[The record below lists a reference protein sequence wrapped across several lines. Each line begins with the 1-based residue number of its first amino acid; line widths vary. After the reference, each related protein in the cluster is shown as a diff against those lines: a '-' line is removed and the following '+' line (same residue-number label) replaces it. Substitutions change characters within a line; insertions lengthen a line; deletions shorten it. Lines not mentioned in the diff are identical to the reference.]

1 MAFSLR
7 QLAKGR
13 DDILNEAQDVVACG
27 VRFLADTFLFIKPAL
42 PETASLPRLP
52 LHIRVA

>member
-13 DDILNEAQDVVACG
+13 DDILNEDVVACG